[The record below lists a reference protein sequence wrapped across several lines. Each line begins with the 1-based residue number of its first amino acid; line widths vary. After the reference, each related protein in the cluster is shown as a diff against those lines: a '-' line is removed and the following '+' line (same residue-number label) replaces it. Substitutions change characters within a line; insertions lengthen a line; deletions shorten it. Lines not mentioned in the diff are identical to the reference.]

1 MAESPSLPSVDR
13 LTSGVVL
20 LAVVGTAVALNLTVM
35 GLGATPGGEE
45 AAPPTSPVSTE
56 PPVQQVVIDVPV
68 LDGPNG
74 AEDNNGDP
82 TRALASAVP
91 ATLGSISPAPAPAAA
106 PPPTAPPTTS
116 AATTVPPTT
125 AAPTTVP
132 PTTAAPTTAAP
143 TTMAGT
149 TEYLTYLFDGVG
161 EIIIADHDHRTLE
174 FWSVT
179 PEPGWAYQVET
190 NSADK
195 VKIEFRRTSGGEG
208 EAEFVVKRENGQL
221 EVKKER

>member
-1 MAESPSLPSVDR
+1 LPSVDR

-20 LAVVGTAVALNLTVM
+20 FAVVGTAVALNLTVM
-35 GLGATPGGEE
+35 GLGATPSGQG
-45 AAPPTSPVSTE
+45 AALPTSPASTQ
-56 PPVQQVVIDVPV
+56 PLVQQVVVDVPV
-68 LDGPNG
+68 LDVPNG
-74 AEDNNGDP
+74 AEDNDGDS
-82 TRALASAVP
+82 TRTMASAVP
-91 ATLGSISPAPAPAAA
+91 ATIGSSSPAAAPATA
-106 PPPTAPPTTS
+106 PPPTAPPVTS
-116 AATTVPPTT
+116 AATNVPPTT
-125 AAPTTVP
+125 AG

-143 TTMAGT
+143 TTAAPTTRAGA
-149 TEYLTYLFDGVG
+149 TEYLAYRFDGVG
-161 EIIIADHDHRTLE
+161 EIIIADHDGRALE

-208 EAEFVVKRENGQL
+208 EAEFVVKRENGKL